1 MWSKR
6 CTYALR
12 ATLYLAAQQ
21 QDGYVPIRQISD
33 QLDIPHAYLTKVL
46 QQLIR
51 CGLLQSLRGPHGG
64 VALAQPAQT
73 IALKDIIEAI
83 DGSGLFTECVLG
95 LPTCD
100 AAAPCSLHKQWRP
113 IRVSIGTMLSE
124 TALDDLAG
132 HLATWEREPWD
143 SEKGTAEASFFEP
156 I

>member
-21 QDGYVPIRQISD
+21 QEGYVPIRQISD
-33 QLDIPHAYLTKVL
+33 QLGIPYAYLTKVL

-51 CGLLQSLRGPHGG
+51 CGFLQSLRGPHGG
-64 VALAQPAQT
+64 VALAQPAHT
-73 IALKDIIEAI
+73 VALKDIIEVI

-95 LPTCD
+95 LPKCD
-100 AAAPCSLHKQWRP
+100 AAAPCSLHNQWKP
-113 IRVSIGTMLSE
+113 IRLSIGTMLSQ
-124 TALDDLAG
+124 TALDDIADQLAI
-132 HLATWEREPWD
+132 WEHEPQD
-143 SEKGTAEASFFEP
+143 SEKGTPEGPFFES